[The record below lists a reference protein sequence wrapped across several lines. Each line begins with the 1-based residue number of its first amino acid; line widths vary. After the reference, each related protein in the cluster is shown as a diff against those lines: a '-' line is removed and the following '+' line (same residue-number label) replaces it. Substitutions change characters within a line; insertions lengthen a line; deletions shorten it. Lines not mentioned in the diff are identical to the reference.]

1 MSATT
6 SPSSLSSKG
15 GGKIPS
21 KEIDCL
27 DGRGDGARIS
37 SQAPPARRPD
47 ADDADD
53 DDDETDTHASTHSK
67 DDHEKGCTSIN
78 DEDGDDDYSWR
89 DEDECSISDYIQG
102 EIERQLTEEIDAA
115 LQREIDAQLDRA
127 IEECERELDRQLED
141 ELEKNVH
148 QSLQIG
154 GGSIAFADAGDDQ
167 GEFDTCTLF
176 TDNHCTGTSRSTTKT
191 DKMQREGTAVRPTN
205 NTASTKGK
213 EGEEEDDVL
222 LSPRRMAK
230 NETSSSSSSSSSSG
244 RSGGETKRMEC
255 MKRTMPITSVVDVNK
270 TIQSV
275 IDSHKIRYM

>member
-15 GGKIPS
+15 GGKVPS

-47 ADDADD
+47 ADD
-53 DDDETDTHASTHSK
+53 DDDETDTHTSTHSK

-78 DEDGDDDYSWR
+78 YEDGDDDYSCR
-89 DEDECSISDYIQG
+89 DEDGCSISDYIQG

-115 LQREIDAQLDRA
+115 LQREIDAQLDHA

-141 ELEKNVH
+141 VLEKNVH

-176 TDNHCTGTSRSTTKT
+176 SDNHCTGTSRSTTKT
-191 DKMQREGTAVRPTN
+191 DKMQREGTVIRPTN

-213 EGEEEDDVL
+213 EGEEEEENDDVL

-255 MKRTMPITSVVDVNK
+255 MNRTMPITSVVDVNK

-275 IDSHKIRYM
+275 IDSHKIR

>member
-1 MSATT
+1 MSATI
-6 SPSSLSSKG
+6 SPSSSSSKG
-15 GGKIPS
+15 GGKIFS
-21 KEIDCL
+21 KPEIDCL

-37 SQAPPARRPD
+37 SREAPSARRPD
-47 ADDADD
+47 DDDD
-53 DDDETDTHASTHSK
+53 DDDETDTHTSTHSK
-67 DDHEKGCTSIN
+67 DCTSVN

-89 DEDECSISDYIQG
+89 DEDGCSISDYIQG

-167 GEFDTCTLF
+167 GQFDTCTLHVF
-176 TDNHCTGTSRSTTKT
+176 TDNHCAGITDNHCTGTSTMKT
-191 DKMQREGTAVRPTN
+191 GKMQSEGTAVRPTN
-205 NTASTKGK
+205 NAASTKGK
-213 EGEEEDDVL
+213 EGEEEDDDVI

-230 NETSSSSSSSSSSG
+230 NETSSSSSSSG
-244 RSGGETKRMEC
+244 RSGDEIKRIEC
-255 MKRTMPITSVVDVNK
+255 VKRTMPITSVVDVNK

-275 IDSHKIRYM
+275 IDSHKIR

>member
-47 ADDADD
+47 ADDDDD
-53 DDDETDTHASTHSK
+53 DDDETDTHTSTHSK
-67 DDHEKGCTSIN
+67 DEHEKNCTSVN

-89 DEDECSISDYIQG
+89 DEDGCSISDYIQG

-115 LQREIDAQLDRA
+115 LKREIDAQLDRA

-154 GGSIAFADAGDDQ
+154 GGSI

-176 TDNHCTGTSRSTTKT
+176 PDNHCTGTSRSTTKT

-213 EGEEEDDVL
+213 EGEEEEEDDDDVL

-230 NETSSSSSSSSSSG
+230 NETSSSSSSSSG

-275 IDSHKIRYM
+275 IDSHKIR

>member
-154 GGSIAFADAGDDQ
+154 GGSI

-176 TDNHCTGTSRSTTKT
+176 TDNHCTGKRRSTTKT

-205 NTASTKGK
+205 YTASTKGK
-213 EGEEEDDVL
+213 EGEEEEDDVL

-230 NETSSSSSSSSSSG
+230 NETSSSSSSG

>member
-53 DDDETDTHASTHSK
+53 ETDTHTSTHSK

-89 DEDECSISDYIQG
+89 DEDGCSISDYIQG

-141 ELEKNVH
+141 VLEKNVH

-154 GGSIAFADAGDDQ
+154 GGSI

-176 TDNHCTGTSRSTTKT
+176 PDNHCTGTSRSTTKT
-191 DKMQREGTAVRPTN
+191 DKMQREGTVVRPTN
-205 NTASTKGK
+205 NAASTKGK
-213 EGEEEDDVL
+213 EGEEEEEEEEEDDDVL

-230 NETSSSSSSSSSSG
+230 NETSSSSSG

-255 MKRTMPITSVVDVNK
+255 MNRTMPITSVVDVNK

-275 IDSHKIRYM
+275 IDSHKIR